1 MNEQMNNQP
10 VEQPKA
16 KTRVGLIVLFSC
28 IALFVGL
35 ILGGLGTAIIGGG
48 IFAFSSKN
56 EIEKKGNEAFEMIKE
71 GSEKIKEQAEENAKK
86 AKEKAEESKE
96 KAEEEKNKVDNII
109 NSQTIKAED
118 QYVVSTYG
126 DELIVYMINNGK
138 LYYKYSK
145 DKIAGLN
152 VCPSSEQYCTDNSKY
167 NNKMEAVT
175 GIANNVVKVKHT
187 VKVNAQGE
195 TFIFFAIDSK
205 GDVYELNKTTAT
217 KFLEDKK
224 VVDLVSV
231 KFDGTNN
238 YYEFSTSTGKN
249 VLKKWVW
256 LQGGNTLGNGEW
268 RVEEKDK

>member
-35 ILGGLGTAIIGGG
+35 IIGGLGTAIIGGG

-152 VCPSSEQYCTDNSKY
+152 VCPSTEEYCTANSTY
-167 NNKMEAVT
+167 TNKMELVT
-175 GIANNVVKVKHT
+175 GVSNVVKVKHT
-187 VKVNAQGE
+187 VKIPAQGE
-195 TFIFFAIDSK
+195 TFAFFAIDSK

-217 KFLEDKK
+217 KFLENKK
-224 VVDLVSV
+224 VVDLVSF
-231 KFDGTNN
+231 KSDGTTNN

-256 LQGGNTLGNGEW
+256 LEGATNTGKGEW

>member
-35 ILGGLGTAIIGGG
+35 IIGGLGTAIIGGG

-86 AKEKAEESKE
+86 AKEKAEEVK
-96 KAEEEKNKVDNII
+96 DNIT

-138 LYYKYSK
+138 VYYKYSK
-145 DKIAGLN
+145 DRIAGLN
-152 VCPSSEQYCTDNSKY
+152 VCPSTEKYCTDNSKY

-175 GIANNVVKVKHT
+175 GIANNVVKVKAT
-187 VKVNAQGE
+187 VQVDAQSEG
-195 TFIFFAIDSK
+195 FIFFAIDSK

-217 KFLEDKK
+217 KFLENKK

-231 KFDGTNN
+231 KFDGDNN
-238 YYEFSTSTGKN
+238 YYEFSTSPGKN
-249 VLKKWVW
+249 VLKKWV
-256 LQGGNTLGNGEW
+256 LLSGDPKQLGKGEW